1 MLLFRNAVV
10 SQFTGVNKAQRVSN
24 FHSEGSGRERGGREE
39 GEGGAVTHFTLV
51 LFPAAPFHV
60 PLLLMNLIVWFQN
73 ASLKASLP
81 FPSVLR
87 LRLADLQINL

>member
-24 FHSEGSGRERGGREE
+24 FHSERRGREK
-39 GEGGAVTHFTLV
+39 GEGGAITHFTLV

-73 ASLKASLP
+73 ANLKASLS

-87 LRLADLQINL
+87 LHLADLQINL